1 MRSKEEAHD
10 YRYFPEPD
18 LMPLVISDKWRDE
31 IRGAMPELPAAK
43 RQRFLDEYGLSD
55 YDARVLSSTQVLA
68 DYFEEAAKA
77 SGDPKTAANW
87 VQGDLM
93 GTLNAAGKTIA
104 DSPVSAARLAE
115 LVKLVAGGT
124 LSGKLGKDVFA
135 KMFATGK
142 PAAEIVEAEG
152 LKQISDTGALQKIID
167 EVLAKNPS
175 QVATYKGGKT
185 SVLGFFVGQIMK
197 ATRGQANPQAVNDLL
212 KKALE

>member
-1 MRSKEEAHD
+1 
-10 YRYFPEPD
+10 
-18 LMPLVISDKWRDE
+18 
-31 IRGAMPELPAAK
+31 
-43 RQRFLDEYGLSD
+43 
-55 YDARVLSSTQVLA
+55 
-68 DYFEEAAKA
+68 
-77 SGDPKTAANW
+77 
-87 VQGDLM
+87 
-93 GTLNAAGKTIA
+93 
-104 DSPVSAARLAE
+104 
-115 LVKLVAGGT
+115 
-124 LSGKLGKDVFA
+124 
-135 KMFATGK
+135 MFATGK